1 MPLSGL
7 SFMCSCFS
15 FLTGLIMLFSLSN
28 HPAFATWFN
37 GMWPCVL
44 FVSCV
49 CYTLGLE
56 WDSPCWRETWC
67 LPMRPTVSELAALPR
82 EFFLSPRTRLSLS
95 DSQLANEN
103 LDDFQA
109 IVNYVLFQNLSSLR
123 SSRMPF
129 LYLGSHLLC
138 LYARLTLFTVVF
150 RGIETQRCTEANCTS
165 HSICSK
171 VLKRQ
176 WASMCNN
183 SGKIMKHPTTKR
195 NL

>member
-1 MPLSGL
+1 
-7 SFMCSCFS
+7 MCPFCF
-15 FLTGLIMLFSLSN
+15 L
-28 HPAFATWFN
+28 
-37 GMWPCVL
+37 CVL
-44 FVSCV
+44 HPWTGVRFSM
-49 CYTLGLE
+49 LAGDLM
-56 WDSPCWRETWC
+56 SPNETHC
-67 LPMRPTVSELAALPR
+67 LRAGSSPPGVLPVT
-82 EFFLSPRTRLSLS
+82 RTRLSLS
-95 DSQLANEN
+95 DSQLANEI

-176 WASMCNN
+176 
-183 SGKIMKHPTTKR
+183 
-195 NL
+195 